1 MGSRRKVGVEVGRE
15 VAALRRPARR
25 LRNGAHNVDEDDRER
40 AGGGGELLSTAM
52 AVRSNELKRCRQGV
66 AVESAGE

>member
-1 MGSRRKVGVEVGRE
+1 MEVGGRE
-15 VAALRRPARR
+15 GGWRPFDDRHDGYE
-25 LRNGAHNVDEDDRER
+25 NGGAHNVDEDDRER